1 MQELKKI
8 VKNARKKIMNMKY
21 YSKSSHICSAFSVL
35 YILVYSYF
43 KGFNIT
49 EENLRDNNRD
59 RLILS
64 KGHASAAIYTTL
76 ALRGFLDIK
85 KLDMYY
91 CNDGELPGHIDM
103 TTSEALDL
111 STGSLGHGLPVG
123 AGMALATKI
132 NKIDNRIVVIMGD
145 GEINEGSVWEAAM
158 FITRE
163 NLNNMLIFIDCNGLQ
178 GYDRTEK
185 ILTYERN
192 KEMWRALGFEIL
204 EIDGNNF
211 EEIEKAYKYQ
221 SDRPVVVLAK
231 TIKGKG
237 VSFMENKLEWHY
249 KSPNLEE
256 LEKGL
261 KELEENK

>member
-1 MQELKKI
+1 MKELEKI
-8 VKNARKKIMNMKY
+8 SNEARKKIMNMKY
-21 YSKSSHICSAFSVL
+21 YSKSSHIGSAFSVL
-35 YILVYSYF
+35 DILVYSYF
-43 KGFNIT
+43 KGLNIT
-49 EENLRDNNRD
+49 EENLKDNSRD

-123 AGMALATKI
+123 AGMALAMKI
-132 NKIDNRIVVIMGD
+132 NKIDSRIVVIMGD

-158 FITRE
+158 FIIRE
-163 NLNNMLIFIDCNGLQ
+163 NLKNMLIFIDCNGLQ

-192 KEMWRALGFEIL
+192 KEMWRALGFTIL

-211 EEIEKAYKYQ
+211 EEIEKAYKCKNYK
-221 SDRPVVVLAK
+221 PVVVLAK

-237 VSFMENKLEWHY
+237 VSFMEDKLEWHY

-261 KELEENK
+261 KELEENE